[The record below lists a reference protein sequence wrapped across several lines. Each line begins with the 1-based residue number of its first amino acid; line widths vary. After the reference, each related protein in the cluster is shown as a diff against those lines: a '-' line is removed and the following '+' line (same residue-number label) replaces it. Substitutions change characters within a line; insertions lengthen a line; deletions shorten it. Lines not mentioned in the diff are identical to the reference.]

1 MRRARSLSRI
11 LFLWAWARSWVKT
24 SGMLSPVRAVSTP
37 RASSMMTR
45 LSSALCSCSARISLR
60 RARARAG
67 SDHPAPAPQPAA
79 EQSRAISHP
88 SDPSAKS
95 QPEPPRLSARALRSI
110 AGQPHVSLAAGPIRP
125 TTALLLNPPPG
136 RGHRWLR
143 SRPWLPVS
151 ARCFTS
157 EEEPPRTDLDTDAIT
172 INRRPAEVFR
182 FLADFVNVP
191 LWNYAISE
199 TRKVTGGPVGVG
211 SRYRQT
217 RTLPEARRPLST
229 VTEFEPDR
237 RLSIRDALGPLR
249 GEVAYLLAPAGN
261 DTALTNPMNLQP
273 PGSTAVRCATGG
285 FPRQVGGGCEPR
297 HTQADPRRAGGR
309 PDDG

>member
-143 SRPWLPVS
+143 SRPWLPSAHAASHQRRNHPERTLTQTRSRSTAGRPRCSGSSPTSQTCRCGTTRSARPGRSPAARWVS
-151 ARCFTS
+151 AR
-157 EEEPPRTDLDTDAIT
+157 
-172 INRRPAEVFR
+172 
-182 FLADFVNVP
+182 
-191 LWNYAISE
+191 
-199 TRKVTGGPVGVG
+199 
-211 SRYRQT
+211 
-217 RTLPEARRPLST
+217 
-229 VTEFEPDR
+229 
-237 RLSIRDALGPLR
+237 
-249 GEVAYLLAPAGN
+249 
-261 DTALTNPMNLQP
+261 
-273 PGSTAVRCATGG
+273 ATGRPEH
-285 FPRQVGGGCEPR
+285 FPKQGDLCRRSPSSSRTAGSQYEMLSGLCAARSLTCSRQRETTPPSP
-297 HTQADPRRAGGR
+297 TP
-309 PDDG
+309 